1 MNGNIRHIW
10 VLVAWLTVLPIWAKK
25 PAQPQSAPL
34 TTEQEQ
40 QFTYYWYAA
49 KHAIENDRYDEALVL
64 LEFCKLINPND
75 GQTLTFLA
83 IMYDG
88 LGQKERA
95 MSTFRQAFEADPAV
109 QWNRYSYALL
119 EQKTEEGVREALS
132 VMEKAYAVQKAKAV
146 SPKSKGKKQKT
157 ETKLDEDLIEQMR
170 RVYMGTGQWD
180 KAIAMQDEMDRIK
193 GYDAYSAL
201 NRYRAYAS
209 WGKYKKAIGAIDKY
223 LELEPTNIQFLLFR
237 MELMEHMGTKQNE
250 LYAMYERILE
260 LDPIN
265 LSVLNNYAYH
275 LATHKGDLLK
285 AERMS
290 AITIRE
296 QPNNA
301 VYLDT
306 YGWVLHMQGRDD
318 LAIFYLQRA
327 LSNSTSAAVTEEV
340 EKHIKA
346 LRAVK

>member
-1 MNGNIRHIW
+1 MNGKIRHIW
-10 VLVAWLTVLPIWAKK
+10 VFVAWLTVLPVWAKK
-25 PAQPQSAPL
+25 PAQPQPVPL

-49 KHAIENDRYDEALVL
+49 KHAIENDRYAEALVL

-83 IMYDG
+83 ILYDG
-88 LGQKERA
+88 IGQKERA
-95 MSTFRQAFEADPAV
+95 MATFRQAFEADPAV
-109 QWNRYSYALL
+109 QWNRYSFALL
-119 EQKTEEGVREALS
+119 EQKTEAGVMDALA
-132 VMEKAYAVQKAKAV
+132 VMEKAYAVQKATGDKKKA
-146 SPKSKGKKQKT
+146 KGEKREAKV
-157 ETKLDEDLIEQMR
+157 DEDLLEQMR
-170 RVYMGTGQWD
+170 RVYMGTSQWG
-180 KAIAMQDEMDRIK
+180 KAIEMQDELDRIK
-193 GYDAYSAL
+193 GFDAYSAL

-209 WGKYKKAIGAIDKY
+209 WGKPKKAIGAIDKY
-223 LELEPTNIQFLLFR
+223 LELEPTNIQFLMFR
-237 MELMEHMGTKQNE
+237 MELMEHIGAKQSE

-260 LDPIN
+260 LDPMN

-275 LATHKGDLLK
+275 LATHKGDLQK

-296 QPNNA
+296 QPNNP

-327 LSNSTSAAVTEEV
+327 LSNSTSALVTDEV
-340 EKHIKA
+340 QKHIQQIK
-346 LRAVK
+346 